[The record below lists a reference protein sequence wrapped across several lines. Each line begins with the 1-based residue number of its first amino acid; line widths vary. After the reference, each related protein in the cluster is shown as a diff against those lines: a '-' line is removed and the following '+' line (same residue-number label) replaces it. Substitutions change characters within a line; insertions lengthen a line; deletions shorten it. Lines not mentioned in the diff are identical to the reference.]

1 MIKDLIIDE
10 KQGIVKLGRSQ
21 FSLAFLRAV
30 TLEEAIENLTN
41 SLVKED
47 RVRNAWK
54 RANSKK

>member
-10 KQGIVKLGRSQ
+10 KAGIVKLGKSQ
-21 FSLAFLRAV
+21 FSLVFLRSV

-41 SLVKED
+41 NHVKED